1 MEKNVV
7 YKVTKSST
15 DTTFE
20 KRRYYLAVRRWDDH
34 ASKPDRMD

>member
-7 YKVTKSST
+7 YKVTKKQHGHN
-15 DTTFE
+15 FR